1 MQVKRLIELLSE
13 MDPDAHVFVGDG
25 NEDRSWDA
33 EAEAVS
39 VAYEGRPGYYPGAVV
54 IEAPTAPSWD
64 DL

>member
-25 NEDRSWDA
+25 NEDRTWDA

-39 VAYEGRPGYYPGAVV
+39 VIYEATEYAYGSVV
-54 IEAPTAPSWD
+54 IEAPGAPSWGG
-64 DL
+64 